1 MIDIVEKG
9 SYRVA
14 VHEPVDAEQL
24 EPQQVLAL
32 CAAGARNGSGD
43 PIDLALVHSATSRG
57 QAIPFEQGSWSGP
70 SPERRYSLVQLRR
83 VIDDCEL
90 RVARGDLD
98 SILALTVAS
107 DQRRE
112 RSHQALAS
120 LETEGFVGIGVA
132 VAENTGGWRF
142 AGIVPVRVT
151 HARPS
156 MKDSPADFRI
166 IHVWDWQLR
175 MLHWTWVI
183 LIAVLAVTGLMI
195 SEGWVPWYGGR
206 ENGFAFGWVRLIHY
220 IAGWLLAAVLLLR
233 AAGCF
238 FGSNRYQRWSALVP
252 LSAQSLKDALTTA
265 KNYLLMRSWKSPR
278 YIGHNPLQQFT
289 YTAILLLIVG
299 MVVTG
304 FAMYALYDPR
314 HWFFQWFMWPNNL
327 IGNTNVRLLHVIGMW
342 ILLPFIP
349 AHIYLSI
356 LADNVDRE
364 GCISSMISGGRWIRK
379 GVRFVDE
386 EKEQKR
392 S

>member
-151 HARPS
+151 RARTS
-156 MKDSPADFRI
+156 MKDSPTDFLYI
-166 IHVWDWQLR
+166 QVWDWQLR
-175 MLHWTWVI
+175 VLHWTWVI

-195 SEGWVPWYGGR
+195 SEGWVPWYGDR
-206 ENGFAFGWVRLIHY
+206 DTRIRLGPPDSLHRGLV
-220 IAGWLLAAVLLLR
+220 ARGGPPPARGWLFLWFEPVPAVERAGPSLRAKLEGRFDDGQELSAHAVLEE
-233 AAGCF
+233 
-238 FGSNRYQRWSALVP
+238 SALHRTQPAPAIYLYRDPSAHCGHGGDGFCYVRAVRSAP
-252 LSAQSLKDALTTA
+252 LVLPMVHVAQPSDRQHQCPLT
-265 KNYLLMRSWKSPR
+265 
-278 YIGHNPLQQFT
+278 
-289 YTAILLLIVG
+289 
-299 MVVTG
+299 
-304 FAMYALYDPR
+304 PR
-314 HWFFQWFMWPNNL
+314 H
-327 IGNTNVRLLHVIGMW
+327 RHVDSAAFHSGPY
-342 ILLPFIP
+342 LPF
-349 AHIYLSI
+349 H
-356 LADNVDRE
+356 
-364 GCISSMISGGRWIRK
+364 SGGQRRSRR
-379 GVRFVDE
+379 VHQLDDFRRPVDP
-386 EKEQKR
+386 
-392 S
+392 